1 MVESYTEVAI
11 CFISPVLSIL
21 NQKSKKQ
28 AANAVRVIGAVPQMG
43 KLGPNTQNHE
53 LGYVEI
59 NLKVYT
65 NDNSNEDLLKFEGNL
80 RVNLYLL

>member
-28 AANAVRVIGAVPQMG
+28 AANAVRVIGALQQMG
-43 KLGPNTQNHE
+43 KLGPNTQNHG
-53 LGYVEI
+53 LRYV
-59 NLKVYT
+59 K
-65 NDNSNEDLLKFEGNL
+65 
-80 RVNLYLL
+80 